1 MKSKE
6 YAIYQNMLEAVKTAD
21 VNAELTFNCSS
32 PKNEMLMFLARELAK
47 LAIQNPLKPEDPG
60 YNEYEDLI
68 YFCDT
73 WPVGKPE
80 CAFKKRF
87 LYAAYKLCQD
97 QPSNIFDDAEVPET
111 VSLEA
116 MQEHEYEVTELE
128 DEGSGTYVAVEEP
141 QHIFGVLPFEDEG
154 DYAISGE
161 EDATDAKPV
170 RSFKRKNGKRR
181 R

>member
-6 YAIYQNMLEAVKTAD
+6 YAIYQNMLEAAKTAD
-21 VNAELTFNCSS
+21 VNDELTFNCSS
-32 PKNEMLMFLARELAK
+32 PRNEMLMFLAKELAK
-47 LAIQNPLKPEDPG
+47 LAVQNPLGIDDPG
-60 YNEYEDLI
+60 YSEYEDLI
-68 YFCDT
+68 YFYDT
-73 WPVGKPE
+73 WPEGKPE

-97 QPSNIFDDAEVPET
+97 QPSNIFDDVEVPET

-128 DEGSGTYVAVEEP
+128 DEDSGTYVAVEEP
-141 QHIFGVLPFEDEG
+141 QHIMGVLPFEDEG
-154 DYAISGE
+154 DYAISE
-161 EDATDAKPV
+161 EEVVEEKPINP
-170 RSFKRKNGKRR
+170 FKRKNNKRR